1 MLAVITGASSGMG
14 RDMARVLAKRGYDLI
29 LVARR
34 KDRLLQ
40 LKKELDTNV
49 TNIELDLSTEDNC
62 YKLYDKI
69 KNKEIDLFIN
79 NAGFGLFGLF
89 DETDLDTELKMIDLN
104 IKAYHILTKLV
115 LKKMLEEDKGRI
127 LNVCSSAGFMAGP
140 RLSTYYAT
148 KNYVTKLTMAINEEL
163 RVKKCNVH
171 ISALCPGP
179 VATEFNQV
187 AHGTFSIREANSY
200 EVAEYAI
207 NKTLQNKMIIV
218 PTFLMKLTLFL
229 NRFAPHRLSLIIAY
243 HIQMRKQ
250 RDKKIKTD

>member
-34 KDRLLQ
+34 KERLEKLA
-40 LKKELDTNV
+40 KELDTKVKILN
-49 TNIELDLSTEDNC
+49 LDLSIEENC
-62 YKLYDKI
+62 FKLYDKI
-69 KNKEIDLFIN
+69 KKEDIDLFIN

-89 DETDLDTELKMIDLN
+89 HETDLDTELKMIDLN
-104 IKAYHILTKLV
+104 VKAYHILTKLF
-115 LKKMLEEDKGRI
+115 LKDFIKKDKGTI

-163 RVKKCNVH
+163 RQKKSNVH

-179 VATEFNQV
+179 VATEFNKV
-187 AHGTFSIREANSY
+187 AHGKFNIKEASSSK
-200 EVAEYAI
+200 VAEYAI
-207 NKTLQNKMIIV
+207 NKTLKNKMIIV
-218 PTFLMKLTLFL
+218 PTLFMKLTLFF
-229 NRFAPHRLSLIIAY
+229 NRFAPHRLALIIAY
-243 HIQMRKQ
+243 HIEERKSL
-250 RDKKIKTD
+250 KK